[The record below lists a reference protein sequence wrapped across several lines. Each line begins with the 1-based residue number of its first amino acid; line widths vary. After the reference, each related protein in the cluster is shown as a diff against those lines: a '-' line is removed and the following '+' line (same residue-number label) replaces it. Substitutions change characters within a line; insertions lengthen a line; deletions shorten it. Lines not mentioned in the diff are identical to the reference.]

1 MKSTSEDTNVLTLR
15 GSVGQGGDNLPEDVE
30 MVRSLLAEHGL
41 INLDVETAIEQFQR
55 SALGMESPDGR
66 VDPGGRTWRA
76 LTGSSEGL
84 VEPTLHGLPLD
95 EPAAEILRRILTESG
110 HSSAKITSVQRT
122 PADQARIMY
131 ENIAAHGVAAQ
142 KNLYAEP
149 GREVIDV
156 FASMPNS
163 PRDEVIA
170 AMLEK
175 IEEIGPER
183 VSNHCSTSRWVFDVA
198 PSSLDNPEAFS
209 AALKT
214 AAGVD
219 RYFEPPRDPAFHI
232 EILKLSV

>member
-1 MKSTSEDTNVLTLR
+1 MTSTSEDKSVTLN
-15 GSVGQGGDNLPEDVE
+15 GSVGKGGDNLPEDVE
-30 MVRSLLAEHGL
+30 MVRGLLAEHGL
-41 INLDVETAIEQFQR
+41 FDLDIGTAVEQFQR

-76 LTGSSEGL
+76 LTGSPGAP
-84 VEPTLHGLPLD
+84 VEPTLHGLPLE

-110 HSSAKITSVQRT
+110 HSSAEITSVQRT

-131 ENIAAHGVAAQ
+131 ENIAANGVEAQ
-142 KNLYAEP
+142 KSLYAEP

-156 FASMPNS
+156 FASMKDS
-163 PRDEVIA
+163 PKDEVIA
-170 AMLEK
+170 AMLAK

-198 PSSLDNPEAFS
+198 PSSLENPAAFS